1 MKHIVSVSGGV
12 GSYYTLQRVIKAEGK
27 ENVIGVFCDTLAEDG
42 DLYRFLADIENKT
55 GIQLV
60 RLCVGKTPYELAYE
74 DSYLYNS
81 RMANCSRKLKSAP
94 FRKWLES
101 EYSPQDCIIYLGID
115 WTETHRIEA
124 ITRNYAPYT
133 VKFPL
138 CDPPYMSKDDML
150 SGLKKEGIEVP
161 YMYRAGFTHN
171 NCGGACFKAGIGHW
185 RRLLEVDRRKYLEW
199 ENKEEVLRRKL
210 GKDVSILK
218 RNGKPYT
225 LKQLR
230 ETADAGGL
238 QLSFDEIYDIGGC
251 GCFVE
256 G

>member
-74 DSYLYNS
+74 DNYLYNS

-94 FRKWLES
+94 FRKWLEGN
-101 EYSPQDCIIYLGID
+101 YSPQDCKIYLGID

-124 ITRNYAPYT
+124 IKRNYTPYT
-133 VKFPL
+133 VMFPL
-138 CDPPYMSKDDML
+138 CDPPYLSKDDML

-199 ENKEEVLRRKL
+199 ENKEEVIRRKL

-230 ETADAGGL
+230 ETADAGI
-238 QLSFDEIYDIGGC
+238 QLSFDEVYDIGGC